1 MGVEGKKESL
11 AVSKQAEERYLKKTL
26 AVVKDNVENYGREVA
41 RMQEDIDEMLAHYH
55 DNDVEVYTILSN
67 TVTMH
72 DHMKWA
78 LERNERALCK
88 PYFGRIIFE
97 DENLGK
103 EESIYIGKGGIAS
116 DSTHQVVVD
125 WRAPVANAYYESGL
139 GK

>member
-1 MGVEGKKESL
+1 M
-11 AVSKQAEERYLKKTL
+11 
-26 AVVKDNVENYGREVA
+26 YGREVA

-103 EESIYIGKGGIAS
+103 EESIRLIRWWWIGAHRWQMPIM
-116 DSTHQVVVD
+116 
-125 WRAPVANAYYESGL
+125 RAGL
-139 GK
+139 GNAAMRRREMRRLRSILS